1 MGQRQHSQ
9 SSSLGG
15 ALAVAL
21 GIGAALAAST
31 AVAQAD
37 TPDAGQPSI
46 SGTSAS
52 AEAAGARSVVERS
65 RSAGPRRSPAKT
77 AAADAS
83 GRTRSF
89 TAPDLRT
96 TIPAA
101 LANATADDAV
111 LPTLPAVV
119 SAATPKPA
127 VTAYDATVA
136 PPSAALASVPGIFG
150 TAPPAKPAQLPLAMT
165 PMLSWLKAW
174 SVRCT
179 DAGQP
184 VRMRTT

>member
-1 MGQRQHSQ
+1 MGRRQHSQ
-9 SSSLGG
+9 SSNLGG

-46 SGTSAS
+46 SGTSVS
-52 AEAAGARSVVERS
+52 AGAAGTRSVEERS
-65 RSAGPRRSPAKT
+65 RSAGPRRSPVKT
-77 AAADAS
+77 AAADAA
-83 GRTRSF
+83 G
-89 TAPDLRT
+89 RT

-101 LANATADDAV
+101 PANATSDDAV
-111 LPTLPAVV
+111 LPTIPAVI

-127 VTAYDATVA
+127 VTAYGATVA

-150 TAPPAKPAQLPLAMT
+150 TAPPAKPTQLPLAMT
-165 PMLSWLKAW
+165 PMLSWLGRD
-174 SVRCT
+174 VEV
-179 DAGQP
+179 AGVAAAPSDQCS
-184 VRMRTT
+184 